1 MTDPLNIWKE
11 AKRTPSK
18 LMRYVT
24 NSVTQPFSYIAALFF
39 LCYFSCI
46 NLSHSVSLSVPL
58 FFHSLSHIIF
68 DVASPCTVD
77 GTWEP

>member
-1 MTDPLNIWKE
+1 
-11 AKRTPSK
+11 
-18 LMRYVT
+18 MRYVT
-24 NSVTQPFSYIAALFF
+24 GAVIQPYSYIAALLF

-58 FFHSLSHIIF
+58 FSLLSLSLSQINF